1 MSALHG
7 GESNAI
13 DGITEADDAVS
24 GDAIVSSW
32 ENSNIKIRRAKV
44 TKIVTGVLCC
54 LYSSR
59 PKCKNKHIQGV
70 SKTPKTSKMELFL
83 TLVNV

>member
-44 TKIVTGVLCC
+44 TKLPVCWVVCILADLNVKINIYRGDLKHPKH
-54 LYSSR
+54 LRWSSFS
-59 PKCKNKHIQGV
+59 H
-70 SKTPKTSKMELFL
+70 
-83 TLVNV
+83 